1 MVWRHPSLEL
11 NLTDLESL
19 ADFMGGEN
27 LGMVLDQSVSYF
39 LLYLFLQ
46 EKCLKID
53 FKLARRITRPSM
65 GPVEQRLWTEQSE
78 KHQKNPHLTA
88 HKLHQI
94 MLQWCI
100 TFLLL

>member
-1 MVWRHPSLEL
+1 
-11 NLTDLESL
+11 
-19 ADFMGGEN
+19 MGDEN

-46 EKCLKID
+46 EKCLKIISDD
-53 FKLARRITRPSM
+53 FDYSRKSCVKLKPGISGLRR
-65 GPVEQRLWTEQSE
+65 V
-78 KHQKNPHLTA
+78 KNAKKNPHLTA
-88 HKLHQI
+88 RKLHQI